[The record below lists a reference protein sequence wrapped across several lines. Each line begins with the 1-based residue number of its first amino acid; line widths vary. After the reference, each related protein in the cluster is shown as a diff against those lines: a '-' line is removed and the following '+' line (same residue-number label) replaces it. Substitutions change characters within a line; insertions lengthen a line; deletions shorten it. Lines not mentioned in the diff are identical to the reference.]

1 MGSSTAA
8 TYDDP
13 YDASAAAREG
23 AEESEECIST
33 LSGPAH
39 EMGLSTYDLPDEC
52 RLMVVCAG
60 SPRAASTA
68 ECLIAQDVIDL
79 ILEAQHK
86 RGLTNET
93 RSIQA
98 GYFNYHLHTFCDD
111 TDCGKTYPEGP
122 IENAEEWRAAA
133 GHIPDKAK
141 RKEVYHSIDTLQA
154 FNKAVAKAT
163 KHSAVIVKS
172 HEFDA
177 DLMEVCNKRMI
188 LTSTRDKEEVFDS
201 AVDLGW
207 FESPKSAS
215 RGVFNKYFDIW
226 KNYRRCWTEAAK
238 ADSYDTRV
246 YDLPFAKLEN
256 DYTFRE
262 EVYKLTKL
270 FAGLMGVDK
279 ETLDIQAIVD
289 AVTAEDFE
297 QDLNPML
304 STGNAFEDE
313 QEQEQDEKAREQKR
327 EEPEEKDEEEEEDES
342 EAVV

>member
-1 MGSSTAA
+1 
-8 TYDDP
+8 
-13 YDASAAAREG
+13 
-23 AEESEECIST
+23 
-33 LSGPAH
+33 
-39 EMGLSTYDLPDEC
+39 
-52 RLMVVCAG
+52 MVVCAG

-177 DLMEVCNKRMI
+177 DLMEVCDKRMI
-188 LTSTRDKEEVFDS
+188 LTPSPRRTRCAGCRRRAARGS
-201 AVDLGW
+201 RAR
-207 FESPKSAS
+207 SPRALD
-215 RGVFNKYFDIW
+215 VFNKYFDIW
-226 KNYRRCWTEAAK
+226 KDDRRVDGRRRADRRHRAAPP
-238 ADSYDTRV
+238 ALRQ
-246 YDLPFAKLEN
+246 A
-256 DYTFRE
+256 RE
-262 EVYKLTKL
+262 RQNGSRGSRPSSPSSWR
-270 FAGLMGVDK
+270 APGGRARSGSR
-279 ETLDIQAIVD
+279 DIQGHRRRP
-289 AVTAEDFE
+289 TAEDFE
-297 QDLNPML
+297 QDAATRI
-304 STGNAFEDE
+304 SRRTRSSRG
-313 QEQEQDEKAREQKR
+313 
-327 EEPEEKDEEEEEDES
+327 
-342 EAVV
+342 